1 MGFQLFAKPRPKA
14 KVASSSVSAVRAG
27 KTSPATSG
35 SAYVLSIQSGKWAG
49 SHQVELLSKERVA
62 IESKDTQRTQRT
74 HTAEEELE
82 ELQGKW
88 ELQSVR
94 SKNLKR
100 KHAVDHSKETENTVQ
115 VFVRGKRVEEKSDK
129 KRMFFNLVL
138 AKKAVQSRTGSN
150 DKQMA
155 AKDPK
160 VSRHELPPLDGP
172 KALPESICKGKGKG
186 KTKKGKGF
194 KKGQRV
200 HSVGHWILLHHT
212 PKLLVRPDSKSSLLW
227 WHPGE
232 HSVWTRGGAVV
243 ETCVVRYLADS
254 HTEKLERRS
263 DDAPGTW
270 RTRKG
275 VAVHLISRS

>member
-14 KVASSSVSAVRAG
+14 KVASSSVSAVRAE
-27 KTSPATSG
+27 KTQPATAG
-35 SAYVLSIQSGKWAG
+35 SAYILSIQSGKWAG
-49 SHQVELLSKERVA
+49 SHPVELLSKERVA
-62 IESKDTQRTQRT
+62 ITSKNAQRTQRT

-82 ELQGKW
+82 ELQGEW

-100 KHAVDHSKETENTVQ
+100 KHGLDHSKEPENTVQ

-138 AKKAVQSRTGSN
+138 AKKAAQSRTGSN
-150 DKQMA
+150 DKQVA
-155 AKDPK
+155 PDPK

-172 KALPESICKGKGKG
+172 KTLPESICKGKGKG

-232 HSVWTRGGAVV
+232 HSVWTRGGAIV

-254 HTEKLERRS
+254 HTETLERHS
-263 DDAPGTW
+263 DDAPGSW
-270 RTRKG
+270 RTKKG
-275 VAVHLISRS
+275 VSVHLISR